1 MSTFFTGVLAFSS
14 RMGKTN
20 LKNTL
25 AFRTFTARLGSIS
38 SSMLA
43 CIPDQ
48 LNVHE
53 KHYIFID
60 G

>member
-1 MSTFFTGVLAFSS
+1 
-14 RMGKTN
+14 MG
-20 LKNTL
+20 KNTL

-53 KHYIFID
+53 KHFFYRWVMSSMRPS
-60 G
+60 